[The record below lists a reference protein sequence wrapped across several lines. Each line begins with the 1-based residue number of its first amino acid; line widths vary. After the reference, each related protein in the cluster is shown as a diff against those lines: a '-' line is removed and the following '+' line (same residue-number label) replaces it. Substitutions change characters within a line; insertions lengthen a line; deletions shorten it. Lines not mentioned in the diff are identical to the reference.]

1 MTMIKWSCINARKT
15 KLSSNETSLLVR
27 VFDNPDIIKKVLSKE
42 VISNVITVSRVLRVI
57 KVNKVLL
64 VLLGCSVISVG
75 CY

>member
-15 KLSSNETSLLVR
+15 KFSSNETSLLVR
-27 VFDNPDIIKKVLSKE
+27 IFDNPDIIKKVLSKE